1 MGNAEREREQFP
13 RCWTIQS
20 QAERRDRGQTEESW
34 LLFEGIDTFLY
45 DLMRKS
51 KIENR
56 AKFPYP
62 TNLSMAGY
70 WSSDWFSSIFGFSER
85 QLKEGS
91 LVLEGSQLRSTVR
104 DVTRASK
111 CTALYVM
118 SLLNFFAGEPAIL
131 RGGPF

>member
-56 AKFPYP
+56 G
-62 TNLSMAGY
+62 T
-70 WSSDWFSSIFGFSER
+70 FSNR
-85 QLKEGS
+85 
-91 LVLEGSQLRSTVR
+91 R
-104 DVTRASK
+104 
-111 CTALYVM
+111 
-118 SLLNFFAGEPAIL
+118 
-131 RGGPF
+131 